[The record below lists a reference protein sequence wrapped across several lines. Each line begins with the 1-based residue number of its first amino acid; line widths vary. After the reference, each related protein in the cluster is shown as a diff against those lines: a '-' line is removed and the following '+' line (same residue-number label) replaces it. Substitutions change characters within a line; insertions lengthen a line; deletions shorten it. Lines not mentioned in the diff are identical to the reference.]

1 VQTVPEAAAAAAC
14 WSCSGRIDSQDKFC
28 RHCGNGQGEN
38 LPWYYK
44 TWGLIFLA
52 LFGLG
57 PFVLP
62 MVWRSPALDRGRKL
76 ILSAAVCAFTVY
88 VCWRMYTLTQD
99 LNAALSGS
107 LAGLKI

>member
-1 VQTVPEAAAAAAC
+1 VPTVPDAAPAAAC
-14 WSCSGRIDSQDKFC
+14 WSCSTGIDAQDNYC
-28 RHCGNGQGEN
+28 RRCGSGQGEH

-76 ILSAAVCAFTVY
+76 IVSVAVCGFTVW
-88 VCWRMYTLTQD
+88 VCWRMYTLTQE

-107 LAGLKI
+107 IAGLKL